1 MKEKDRYELQEVF
14 EDDSFHW
21 CLKDND
27 TKLLKPL
34 VSLHNCV
41 DLLNQQAQRIK
52 ELEETLKKA
61 RQREVIIHQNYRQG
75 YIKDLEAINE
85 LQEENQQLNEHIKE
99 LELLLNADE
108 KMKTNSIKGFEKLKQ
123 ENQQL
128 KQSQKQLAI
137 NELEKI
143 RQFIVL
149 NDEYDEEVGCNIIKT
164 FDLLEDISDRIKNLK
179 EEYNG

>member
-14 EDDSFHW
+14 EDGSFHW

-108 KMKTNSIKGFEKLKQ
+108 KMKAYYETSIYDRPEAHTKV
-123 ENQQL
+123 
-128 KQSQKQLAI
+128 
-137 NELEKI
+137 
-143 RQFIVL
+143 RVL
-149 NDEYDEEVGCNIIKT
+149 FSRLDTI
-164 FDLLEDISDRIKNLK
+164 L
-179 EEYNG
+179 EEYQK